1 MNWAASVIPSENSPR
16 KRELNR
22 IRKDLGYRIGIWD
35 TQEVVGFPYLDIFKK
50 IVGGSLSGTVCKQS
64 CLETR
69 SELDQRVLSCLQWH
83 PRKQVPH
90 ASLVFCPLCAE
101 RPSSGHLPW
110 WVRRTHEDRTL
121 PATEVRAEPGGAG
134 TRWVLYRKGTPGS
147 WPELPTAPRIR
158 GTGLT
163 LSLTHTCICQLPDR
177 LLELLTQ
184 KNFISQFIDKD
195 MEALRGGME
204 PDPTWT
210 GDSLGLPATKLSELS
225 STLCQLFQLWFP
237 WICTRV

>member
-134 TRWVLYRKGTPGS
+134 TRWSFTEKVHQGHDQSSRRP
-147 WPELPTAPRIR
+147 
-158 GTGLT
+158 
-163 LSLTHTCICQLPDR
+163 
-177 LLELLTQ
+177 LELGAQALPCLWLIHAFVSYQTDFW
-184 KNFISQFIDKD
+184 NF
-195 MEALRGGME
+195 
-204 PDPTWT
+204 
-210 GDSLGLPATKLSELS
+210 
-225 STLCQLFQLWFP
+225 
-237 WICTRV
+237 

>member
-1 MNWAASVIPSENSPR
+1 MAYTQKVAKKTIKGLEHKPQKTGKKNFLISPVAITKACDRIFMNWAASIIPSENSPR

-35 TQEVVGFPYLDIFKK
+35 TREVVGFPYLDIFRK

-69 SELDQRVLSCLQWH
+69 RELDQHVLSCLQWH
-83 PRKQVPH
+83 PRKQV
-90 ASLVFCPLCAE
+90 FRPLCAE

-110 WVRRTHEDRTL
+110 SVRRTHEDRTL

-134 TRWVLYRKGTPGS
+134 TCWVLFRKGTPGS
-147 WPELPTAPRIR
+147 WPELQTAPRIR

-163 LSLTHTCICQLPDR
+163 LSLTYTCICQLPNR
-177 LLELLTQ
+177 LLEVLTQ
-184 KNFISQFIDKD
+184 K
-195 MEALRGGME
+195 
-204 PDPTWT
+204 
-210 GDSLGLPATKLSELS
+210 GLHLS
-225 STLCQLFQLWFP
+225 
-237 WICTRV
+237 IYR